1 MPRLIRALTRNRAF
15 TDPESPD
22 PRLRGRDYPVPF
34 SQVWEAALETARA
47 WPRWTVTAAEARRGE
62 IEVEAR
68 TALWRFVDDVWIR
81 ISLDALGQTRV
92 DVSSQSRVG
101 RADLGVNARRIAR
114 FLHALDARVLPGER
128 GGKTRKS
135 FQQR

>member
-1 MPRLIRALTRNRAF
+1 MSRLIRALTRNRAF
-15 TDPESPD
+15 TDSESPD

-92 DVSSQSRVG
+92 DVSSESRVG

-114 FLHALDARVLPGER
+114 FLHALDARVLPGEP
-128 GGKTRKS
+128 GGKSRKS